1 MEILNTKKKY
11 DAIIVGSGAAGGMAT
26 KILSDAGLN
35 IALIEA
41 GPYFDPADPK
51 QQTQLKWTWES
62 PRRGSSVTRRFG
74 DFHMSY
80 GDWKVDGE
88 PYSSKEN
95 TNFMWW
101 RSRMLGGRTNH
112 WGRIASRLGP
122 KDFKCKDSYGIDQ
135 NWPISYEDIKPY
147 YDKLDRLIG
156 VFGTK
161 ENLPNDPDGF
171 FLPPPKPRL
180 HELYYI
186 KGAKKAGINVIPSRL
201 SVLTKRINNERGL
214 CFYCAGCAKS
224 CNVYGDF
231 SSGSCLIFPAQKSGG
246 QIDLYVNG
254 TNEGN
259 TTTMPN
265 TTNNCEIWIGSS
277 PAPYAKSDTNGY
289 FENVQF
295 LTGIAK
301 YTGNFTVRYENLING
316 ERGLLK
322 YFSLKNLNA
331 QYNEQYMSLKKEN
344 EFYLDRIK
352 RLQPNT
358 IDLDYL
364 DETFRK
370 VTGFTSE
377 NETVIIIE

>member
-26 KILSDAGLN
+26 KILSDAGLK

-62 PRRGSSVTRRFG
+62 PRRGSSVTRRYG

-122 KDFKCKDSYGIDQ
+122 KDFKCKDNYGIDQ

-214 CFYCAGCAKS
+214 CFYCGQCERS
-224 CNVYGDF
+224 CSVYGDF
-231 SSGSCLIFPAQKSGG
+231 SASSCYVIPSLKGG
-246 QIDLYVNG
+246 FVDLYTDSMVREITTDKNG
-254 TNEGN
+254 R
-259 TTTMPN
+259 
-265 TTNNCEIWIGSS
+265 
-277 PAPYAKSDTNGY
+277 A
-289 FENVQF
+289 
-295 LTGIAK
+295 TGIS
-301 YTGNFTVRYENLING
+301 YIN
-316 ERGLLK
+316 
-322 YFSLKNLNA
+322 
-331 QYNEQYMSLKKEN
+331 
-344 EFYLDRIK
+344 
-352 RLQPNT
+352 
-358 IDLDYL
+358 
-364 DETFRK
+364 
-370 VTGFTSE
+370 
-377 NETVIIIE
+377 